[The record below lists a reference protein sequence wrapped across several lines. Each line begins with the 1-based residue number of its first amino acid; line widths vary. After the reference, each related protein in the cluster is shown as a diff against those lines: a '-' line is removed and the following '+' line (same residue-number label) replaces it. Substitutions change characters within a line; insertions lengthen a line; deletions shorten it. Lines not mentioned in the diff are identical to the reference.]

1 MTYIGI
7 DISKAT
13 FVAAFPQGKGC
24 RTETFPN
31 DAKGI
36 RRFISMLDPALHHCV
51 MEATGNYCFLLLY
64 LLDKAGVKASLIN
77 PKKTRNYARMMM
89 SVTKTDS
96 KDACLIADFGAR
108 FKPEPY
114 RFPSEQI
121 MLLKQKKTVL
131 RQLQKQ
137 LTATTNLLSSLEPLP
152 VKDKKC
158 LHSLKQTITF
168 LEKQVKYMQQEMEG
182 VVSEVFDRQLKALT
196 SIKGIGV
203 TLATALI
210 IATGGFTYFDN
221 AKQLS
226 RFIGICPTIEQS
238 GTSINIRG
246 HINRNGDGNLR
257 SMLYVAAWSA
267 SRYNKACRECY
278 ERLRGRGKPGKVAM
292 VAVANKLVRQ
302 AFAVVAS
309 DTPYIDGFVST
320 KPDAAVPDCTSL
332 LLAGGCLGGGGGLN
346 RTQEPTTANPCQ
358 NNPRHI

>member
-13 FVAAFPQGKGC
+13 FVAAFPVERGY
-24 RTETFPN
+24 RTETFQN

-36 RRFISMLDPALHHCV
+36 RRFISKLSSDTHHCV

-64 LLDKAGVKASLIN
+64 LLDKAGIRASLVN
-77 PKKTRNYARMMM
+77 PKKIKNYARVML
-89 SVTKTDS
+89 SVTKTDA
-96 KDACLIADFGAR
+96 KDACLIADFGER

-114 RFPSEQI
+114 KFPSEQI
-121 MLLKQKKTVL
+121 MLLKQKKTVI

-137 LTATTNLLSSLEPLP
+137 LTATKNLHTSLEPLP

-158 LHSLKQTITF
+158 IQSLKQTTAF
-168 LEKQVKYMQQEMEG
+168 LEKQIKYMQREMEE
-182 VVSEVFDRQLKALT
+182 VVSEVFARQLKALT

-203 TLATALI
+203 TLASALI

-226 RFIGICPTIEQS
+226 RFAGICPTIERS

-246 HINRNGDGNLR
+246 HINRNGDENLR

-267 SRYNKACRECY
+267 SRHNKACRECY
-278 ERLRGRGKPGKVAM
+278 QRLRSNGKSGKLAM
-292 VAVANKLVRQ
+292 IAVANKLIRQ
-302 AFAVVAS
+302 AFAVVTS
-309 DTPYIDGFVST
+309 NSSYIDGYIST
-320 KPDAAVPDCTSL
+320 KPNVD
-332 LLAGGCLGGGGGLN
+332 
-346 RTQEPTTANPCQ
+346 
-358 NNPRHI
+358 I

>member
-13 FVAAFPQGKGC
+13 FVAAFPQEKGY
-24 RTETFPN
+24 RTETFQN
-31 DAKGI
+31 DTKGV
-36 RRFISMLDPALHHCV
+36 RRFISKIDPSIHHCV
-51 MEATGNYCFLLLY
+51 MKATGNYCFLLLY
-64 LLDKAGVKASLIN
+64 LLEKADIKASLVN
-77 PKKTRNYARMMM
+77 PKKIKNYSRVMM

-96 KDACLIADFGAR
+96 KDACLIADFGER

-114 RFPSEQI
+114 KFPSEQI

-137 LTATTNLLSSLEPLP
+137 LTATKNLLSSLEPLP

-158 LHSLKQTITF
+158 VHSLKQTITF
-168 LEKQVKYMQQEMEG
+168 LEKQIKYMQQEMEE

-226 RFIGICPTIEQS
+226 RFIGICPTVEQS

-246 HINRNGDGNLR
+246 HINRNGDENLR
-257 SMLYVAAWSA
+257 SQLFIAAWSA
-267 SRYNKACRECY
+267 SRYNKSCKECY
-278 ERLRGRGKPGKVAM
+278 ERLRSKGKPGKLAM

-302 AFAVVAS
+302 AFAVVTS
-309 DTPYIDGFVST
+309 NTSYIDGFVST
-320 KPDAAVPDCTSL
+320 KPDTAV
-332 LLAGGCLGGGGGLN
+332 
-346 RTQEPTTANPCQ
+346 
-358 NNPRHI
+358 

>member
-13 FVAAFPQGKGC
+13 FVAAFPTGSGY
-24 RTETFPN
+24 RTATFSN

-36 RRFISMLDPALHHCV
+36 RKFISSLDGGSHHCV

-64 LLDKAGVKASLIN
+64 LLEKSGIKASLIN
-77 PKKTRNYARMMM
+77 PKKIKNYAKVMM

-96 KDACLIADFGAR
+96 KDACLIADFGER

-114 RFPSEQI
+114 KFPSEQI
-121 MLLKQKKTVL
+121 MLLKQKRTVI

-137 LTATTNLLSSLEPLP
+137 LTATRNLQSSLEPLP

-158 LHSLKQTITF
+158 VNSLNQTITF
-168 LEKQVKYMQQEMEG
+168 LEKQIRYMQQEMEDL
-182 VVSEVFDRQLKALT
+182 VQESFDRLLKALT

-238 GTSINIRG
+238 GSSINVRG
-246 HINRNGDGNLR
+246 HINRNGDETLR
-257 SMLYVAAWSA
+257 SQLFIAAWSA
-267 SRYNKACRECY
+267 SRYNKACKECY
-278 ERLRGRGKPGKVAM
+278 DRLRGRGKPGKLAM

-302 AFAVVAS
+302 AFAVATS
-309 DTPYIDGFVST
+309 NTSYIDGFVST
-320 KPDAAVPDCTSL
+320 KPVP
-332 LLAGGCLGGGGGLN
+332 AG
-346 RTQEPTTANPCQ
+346 
-358 NNPRHI
+358 